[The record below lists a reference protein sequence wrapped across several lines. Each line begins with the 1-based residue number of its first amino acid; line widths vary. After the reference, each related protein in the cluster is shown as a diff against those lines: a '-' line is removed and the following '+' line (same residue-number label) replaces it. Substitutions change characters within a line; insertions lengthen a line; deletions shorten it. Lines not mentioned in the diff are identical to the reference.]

1 MLGSVETQLYMA
13 DPKKQDHIMDIQQGS
28 PVDDKPTR
36 AGSTIRQK
44 QPICTQLLYIP
55 VIC

>member
-13 DPKKQDHIMDIQQGS
+13 DPKKQDHIMEIQQGS

-44 QPICTQLLYIP
+44 QPICIQLLYIP